1 MNDNDPF
8 GPAEQRLHSFIEG
21 RYPDRAAAQ
30 RTIVRQSIHQRTQ
43 REHVRFILRLYAS
56 LMKWLKP
63 VVLAVL
69 FFASASYFLRLS
81 SHGLSA
87 IVPAGDEALAFF
99 LFVILYTLEQVFG
112 RLVHHGKFWNLKE
125 GWHLELSPAFK
136 RMYRASHHLV
146 QTQRREGTR

>member
-8 GPAEQRLHSFIEG
+8 GPAEQRLHTFIED

-56 LMKWLKP
+56 IMKWMKP
-63 VVLAVL
+63 LVLAIL

-81 SHGLSA
+81 SQGLSA
-87 IVPAGDEALAFF
+87 IVPAGDEALSVF
-99 LFVILYTLEQVFG
+99 LFVILYTFEQVFG
-112 RLVHHGKFWNLKE
+112 RLVRHGQFWNFKD

-136 RMYRASHHLV
+136 RMYRASHHFV
-146 QTQRREGTR
+146 QAQRREGTR

>member
-43 REHVRFILRLYAS
+43 REHVRFIMRLYAS
-56 LMKWLKP
+56 IMKWLKP
-63 VVLAVL
+63 LVLAVL

-81 SHGLSA
+81 SDGLSA
-87 IVPAGDEALAFF
+87 IVPAAHEAMAVL
-99 LFVILYTLEQVFG
+99 LFVILYTENGGAKLD
-112 RLVHHGKFWNLKE
+112 HGSGGEVL
-125 GWHLELSPAFK
+125 L
-136 RMYRASHHLV
+136 RAA
-146 QTQRREGTR
+146 

>member
-43 REHVRFILRLYAS
+43 REHIRFILRLYAS
-56 LMKWLKP
+56 ILKWLKP
-63 VVLAVL
+63 LVLAVV
-69 FFASASYFLRLS
+69 FFAAASYFLRLS

-87 IVPAGDEALAFF
+87 IVPAAHEAMAVL
-99 LFVILYTLEQVFG
+99 LFVILYTFEQVFG
-112 RLVHHGKFWNLKE
+112 RLVHQGNLWNFRE
-125 GWHLELSPAFK
+125 GWHLELSPVFK
-136 RMYRASHHLV
+136 RMYRASHRLV
-146 QTQRREGTR
+146 QTRRKQGIR

>member
-56 LMKWLKP
+56 ILKWLKP
-63 VVLAVL
+63 LVLAVV
-69 FFASASYFLRLS
+69 FFAAASYFLRLS

-87 IVPAGDEALAFF
+87 IVPAAHEAMAIL
-99 LFVILYTLEQVFG
+99 LFVILYTFEQVFG
-112 RLVHHGKFWNLKE
+112 RLVHQGNLWNFRE

-146 QTQRREGTR
+146 LTRRKQGIR

>member
-8 GPAEQRLHSFIEG
+8 GPAEQRLHTFIED

-56 LMKWLKP
+56 IMKWMKP
-63 VVLAVL
+63 LVLAIL

-81 SHGLSA
+81 SQGLSA
-87 IVPAGDEALAFF
+87 IVPAGDEALAVF
-99 LFVILYTLEQVFG
+99 LFVILYTFEQVFG
-112 RLVHHGKFWNLKE
+112 RLVRHGQFWNFKD

-136 RMYRASHHLV
+136 RMYRASHHFV
-146 QTQRREGTR
+146 QAQRREGTR

>member
-1 MNDNDPF
+1 MNDNEPF
-8 GPAEQRLHSFIEG
+8 GSAERRLHSFIED

-56 LMKWLKP
+56 ILKWLKP
-63 VVLAVL
+63 VVLAVV
-69 FFASASYFLRLS
+69 FFAAASYFLRLS

-87 IVPAGDEALAFF
+87 IVPAAEEAMAVL
-99 LFVILYTLEQVFG
+99 LFVILYTFEQVFG
-112 RLVHHGKFWNLKE
+112 RLVHQGNLWNFRE

-136 RMYRASHHLV
+136 RMYRASYHLV
-146 QTQRREGTR
+146 QTRRKQGIR

>member
-43 REHVRFILRLYAS
+43 REHIRFILRLYAS
-56 LMKWLKP
+56 ILTWLKP
-63 VVLAVL
+63 LVLAVV
-69 FFASASYFLRLS
+69 FFAAASYFLRLS

-87 IVPAGDEALAFF
+87 IVPAAHEAMAVL
-99 LFVILYTLEQVFG
+99 LFVILYTFEQVFG
-112 RLVHHGKFWNLKE
+112 RLVHQGKSWNLKE
-125 GWHLELSPAFK
+125 GWYLELSPAFK
-136 RMYRASHHLV
+136 RMYRASHYLV
-146 QTQRREGTR
+146 QTRRKQGTR

>member
-56 LMKWLKP
+56 ILKWLKP
-63 VVLAVL
+63 LVLAVV
-69 FFASASYFLRLS
+69 FFAAASYFLRLS

-87 IVPAGDEALAFF
+87 IVPAAHEAMAIL
-99 LFVILYTLEQVFG
+99 LFVILYTFEQVFG
-112 RLVHHGKFWNLKE
+112 RLVHQGNLWNFRE
-125 GWHLELSPAFK
+125 GWHLKLSPAFK

-146 QTQRREGTR
+146 QTRRKQGIR